1 MKTIFHPHHTRGHAN
16 HGWLNSHHSFSF
28 ANYFNAQK
36 MNFGL
41 LRVLNDDTV
50 APGMGFGTH
59 PHDNMEIISIPL
71 DGDLRHRDS
80 MGNEKTIKEGEIQVM
95 SAGSGVTH
103 SEFNPNKDKE
113 VKFLQIWVIPNE
125 RDVTPRYDQQQL
137 PDLDRKNVLHQ
148 VLSPSSEDDGVW
160 IHQNAWFHMG
170 RFDVSEAA
178 HYQWK
183 SEKNGLYAFVLE
195 CGFELGEHRL
205 EQRDALGIWDANSIS
220 LKAISEKSRIL
231 LIEVPMGN

>member
-1 MKTIFHPHHTRGHAN
+1 
-16 HGWLNSHHSFSF
+16 
-28 ANYFNAQK
+28 

-125 RDVTPRYDQQQL
+125 RDVAPRYDEQHL
-137 PDLDRKNVLHQ
+137 PDLHQKNVLHQ
-148 VLSPSSEDDGVW
+148 VLSPSANDAGVW

-170 RFDVSEAA
+170 RFDVSEVAQ
-178 HYQWK
+178 YQWK
-183 SEKNGLYAFVLE
+183 SDNNGLYAFVLE
-195 CGFELGEHRL
+195 GGFELGEHQLGR
-205 EQRDALGIWDANSIS
+205 RDALGIWDTNNIS
-220 LKAISEKSRIL
+220 LKATSMESRIL
-231 LIEVPMGN
+231 LIEVPLEN

>member
-1 MKTIFHPHHTRGHAN
+1 
-16 HGWLNSHHSFSF
+16 
-28 ANYFNAQK
+28 

-125 RDVTPRYDQQQL
+125 RDVAPRYDEQHL
-137 PDLDRKNVLHQ
+137 PDLHQKNVLHQ
-148 VLSPSSEDDGVW
+148 VLSPSANDAGVW

-170 RFDVSEAA
+170 RFDVSEVAQ
-178 HYQWK
+178 YQWK
-183 SEKNGLYAFVLE
+183 SDNNRLYAFVLE
-195 CGFELGEHRL
+195 GGFELGEHQLGR
-205 EQRDALGIWDANSIS
+205 RDALGIWDTNNIS
-220 LKAISEKSRIL
+220 LKATSMESRIL
-231 LIEVPMGN
+231 LIEVPLEN

>member
-1 MKTIFHPHHTRGHAN
+1 
-16 HGWLNSHHSFSF
+16 
-28 ANYFNAQK
+28 
-36 MNFGL
+36 
-41 LRVLNDDTV
+41 
-50 APGMGFGTH
+50 
-59 PHDNMEIISIPL
+59 MEIISIL
-71 DGDLRHRDS
+71 LSGDLRHRDS

-113 VKFLQIWVIPNE
+113 VKFLQIWIIPNE

-137 PDLDRKNVLHQ
+137 PDLDQKNILHQ
-148 VLSPSSEDDGVW
+148 VLSPSDDDAGVW

-170 RFDVSEAA
+170 RFDVLEEA

-195 CGFELGEHRL
+195 GGFEFGEHQL
-205 EQRDALGIWDANSIS
+205 DQRDALGIWDTNNIS
-220 LKAISEKSRIL
+220 LKATSPESRIL
-231 LIEVPMGN
+231 LIEVPLGN

>member
-1 MKTIFHPHHTRGHAN
+1 
-16 HGWLNSHHSFSF
+16 
-28 ANYFNAQK
+28 

-125 RDVTPRYDQQQL
+125 RDVAPRYDEQHL
-137 PDLDRKNVLHQ
+137 PDLHQKNVLHQ
-148 VLSPSSEDDGVW
+148 VLSPSANDAGVW

-170 RFDVSEAA
+170 RFDVSEVAQ
-178 HYQWK
+178 YQWK
-183 SEKNGLYAFVLE
+183 SDNNRLYAFVLE
-195 CGFELGEHRL
+195 GGFELGEHQLGR
-205 EQRDALGIWDANSIS
+205 RDALGIWDTNNIS
-220 LKAISEKSRIL
+220 LKATSMESRIL
-231 LIEVPMGN
+231 LIEVPLGN

>member
-1 MKTIFHPHHTRGHAN
+1 MKTVFHPHHSRGHAN
-16 HGWLNSHHSFSF
+16 HGWLNSYHSFSF
-28 ANYFNAQK
+28 AS
-36 MNFGL
+36 FGL

-103 SEFNPNKDKE
+103 SEFNPNKDKQ

-125 RDVTPRYDQQQL
+125 RDVAPRYDEQHL
-137 PDLDRKNVLHQ
+137 PDLHQKNVLHQ
-148 VLSPSSEDDGVW
+148 VLSPSANDAGVW

-170 RFDVSEAA
+170 RFDVSEVAQ
-178 HYQWK
+178 YQWK
-183 SEKNGLYAFVLE
+183 SDNNRLYAFVLE
-195 CGFELGEHRL
+195 GGFELGEHQLGR
-205 EQRDALGIWDANSIS
+205 RDALGIWDTNNIS
-220 LKAISEKSRIL
+220 LKATSMESRIL
-231 LIEVPMGN
+231 LIEVPLEN